1 MDNNTIKLARKASAA
16 FFVPQSSYKS
26 NISVWGSNQV
36 DKLSFEDHD
45 TFVKIVKDCRF
56 FFRHEPIATTVVT
69 KMVGLA
75 INDIIIPQGDVTK
88 TEYQVYESLKKD
100 IIKFLRK
107 AALEFL
113 TTGLVVPEITLTTL
127 NKKQLREKGIQR
139 LDSLLY
145 PTNMWLRDSQD
156 IIINRPFITD
166 GESYFLQIPDE
177 VMTFLQ
183 TKGTYEDGSEDK
195 ELYQEIVTLYPDFV
209 AKVLKGD
216 KKVLLDNPLIV
227 KSTIL
232 SDSQYPI
239 PYLYPGLES
248 FKHKRNLRRMDYSIA
263 ARVISA
269 ILHVTAGNDEYPLTE
284 DQQDMLDDLETKFHW
299 REGFSMDD
307 VERVFTLFTNHTVAL
322 NWIFPDVEALLN
334 DKKYDAV
341 NKDIILALGFPR
353 ILITGETERSF
364 TSDPEIA
371 TLSPTSTM
379 EAMRA
384 DLMPIVDK
392 IFYEVREQNNLKS
405 ELPEIEFKPINLLGL
420 RLFYEGLGKLYDTGN
435 LSRTSYAKAYGFD
448 ITEEFATKQEE
459 KDMLKKYGLEEEILA
474 PGGKEQL
481 NMKDEQINRQQQ
493 MKQDQFNQQQQLKME
508 QQKNKQVKQSKPGA
522 PVGNDNGKEA

>member
-1 MDNNTIKLARKASAA
+1 MDNDKVKLAKKAKAA
-16 FFVPQSSYKS
+16 FFMPQSSYRS

-75 INDIIIPQGDVTK
+75 INDIIVPQGNITK
-88 TEYQVYESLKKD
+88 TEFQIYDSLKKD
-100 IIKFLRK
+100 VIKFLRK
-107 AALEFL
+107 ASLEFL
-113 TTGLVVPEITLTTL
+113 TTGLVVPEITLEVL
-127 NKKQLREKGIQR
+127 NRKQLREKGIQR
-139 LDSLLY
+139 LDSLYY
-145 PTNMWLRDSQD
+145 PTKMWLRNSQD
-156 IIINRPFITD
+156 IIIKRPFVTD
-166 GESYFLQIPDE
+166 EESYFLMIPDD
-177 VMTFLQ
+177 VAMFFT
-183 TKGTYEDGSEDK
+183 TGGTYDDGSKDV
-195 ELYQEIVTLYPDFV
+195 ELYQEISRLYPEFV
-209 AKVLKGD
+209 AQIKRGE

-248 FKHKRNLRRMDYSIA
+248 YKHKRNLRRMDYSIA

-269 ILHVTAGNDEYPLTE
+269 ILHVKAGNDEYPLTE
-284 DQQDMLDDLETKFHW
+284 DQEDVLDDLETKFHW

-307 VERVFTLFTNHTVAL
+307 VERVFTLFTNHTVEL

-379 EAMRA
+379 EAMRD

-392 IFYEVREQNNLKS
+392 IFYEVRDKNNLKS
-405 ELPEIEFKPINLLGL
+405 ELPEVEFKPINLLGL

-435 LSRTSYAKAYGFD
+435 LSRETYAKSYGID
-448 ITEEFATKQEE
+448 ITEEFAKKQEE
-459 KDMLKKYGLEEEILA
+459 KDMLKKYGLEEEVLA

-481 NMKDEQINRQQQ
+481 NIKNEQVEKQQK
-493 MKQDQFNQQQQLKME
+493 MKQDQFDQQLKLKTE
-508 QQKNKQVKQSKPGA
+508 QNKQIKQAKPGA
-522 PVGNDNGKEA
+522 PRGNDNGNQ

>member
-1 MDNNTIKLARKASAA
+1 MNNDKIKLAKKAKAA
-16 FFVPQSSYKS
+16 FFVPQSSYRS
-26 NISVWGSNQV
+26 NISVWGSAQV

-75 INDIIIPQGDVTK
+75 INDIIIPQEELSKTDYQIYKSLRNDV
-88 TEYQVYESLKKD
+88 
-100 IIKFLRK
+100 IKFIRK
-107 AALEFL
+107 ASLEFL

-127 NKKQLREKGIQR
+127 NRKQLREKGIQR

-145 PTNMWLRDSQD
+145 PTNMWLRNAQD

-166 GESYFLQIPDE
+166 KESYFLQIPDD
-177 VMTFLQ
+177 VTMFIQ
-183 TKGTYEDGSEDK
+183 TKGTYEDGSKDV
-195 ELYQEIVTLYPDFV
+195 ELYTKIVTLYPEFV
-209 AKVLKGD
+209 AQVAAGD
-216 KKVLLDNPLIV
+216 KKILLDNPLII

-248 FKHKRNLRRMDYSIA
+248 FKHKRNLKRMDYSIA

-269 ILHVTAGNDEYPLTE
+269 ILHVTAGNDNFPLTE
-284 DQQDMLDDLETKFHW
+284 DQEETLDDLEQKFRW
-299 REGFSMDD
+299 RDGFSTEE
-307 VERVFTLFTNHTVAL
+307 VERVFTLFTNHTVTL
-322 NWIFPDVEALLN
+322 DWVFPDVEALLN

-379 EAMRA
+379 EIMRDA
-384 DLMPIVDK
+384 LMPIIHK
-392 IFYEVREQNNLKS
+392 IFYEVKEQNELKS
-405 ELPEIEFKPINLLGL
+405 DLPDIEFTPINLLGL
-420 RLFYEGLGKLYDTGN
+420 RLYYEGLSKLYDTGN
-435 LSRTSYAKAYGFD
+435 LSRTSYAKSYGYD
-448 ITEEFATKQEE
+448 ISEEFAKKEEE
-459 KDMLKKYGLEEEILA
+459 KKMLKTYGLDEEVLA

-481 NMKDEQINRQQQ
+481 TIKDNQIQKQQKL
-493 MKQDQFNQQQQLKME
+493 KQDQVME
-508 QQKNKQVKQSKPGA
+508 QQKLKQENDNKQVKQVKPGA
-522 PVGNDNGKEA
+522 PVGNDNGKQA